1 MFSFL
6 FQTNLLF
13 KLKKFNKN
21 EIFQIFLKY
30 LFYKVKSTKP
40 IEPIKMSFNTDD
52 NPWDNEDVDFSVEQ
66 DLENM
71 DLSKA
76 PSEP

>member
-1 MFSFL
+1 
-6 FQTNLLF
+6 
-13 KLKKFNKN
+13 
-21 EIFQIFLKY
+21 
-30 LFYKVKSTKP
+30 
-40 IEPIKMSFNTDD
+40 MSFNTDD